1 MNIFFRIND
10 TLITAPT
17 TDTILDGVT
26 RKSII
31 QIAKDNEINVEVKK
45 LKVEELKNAA
55 KNGTLKEI
63 FGAGT
68 AAVVSQIKAFQH
80 KGELFELE
88 EQNDSYAEK
97 LKSILVKFFNDLMTL
112 L

>member
-1 MNIFFRIND
+1 M
-10 TLITAPT
+10 ITAPT

-55 KNGTLKEI
+55 NNRTLKEI

-68 AAVVSQIKAFQH
+68 AAVVSQINAFQH

-97 LKSILVKFFNDLMTL
+97 LKSILVGIQTNKLEDKHSWRYKV
-112 L
+112 